1 MAFDSLSEKLQNV
14 FKNLR
19 SKGRLTEADV
29 KAALKEV
36 KMALLEADVNFKVV
50 KQFVKSVQ
58 ERAIG
63 ADVMNGLNPGQMVI
77 KIVNEEMIKMM
88 GHSGTVPGSI
98 SAQDVPDA
106 LSKLTSALSAK
117 NAAEENLPTD
127 VDVDEEEE
135 QVEPAVSLGRRAF
148 PLIELLKSAIKEE
161 CEVMWDNQ

>member
-1 MAFDSLSEKLQNV
+1 MLITFRCRSYANV
-14 FKNLR
+14 TMF
-19 SKGRLTEADV
+19 GDI
-29 KAALKEV
+29 AL
-36 KMALLEADVNFKVV
+36 
-50 KQFVKSVQ
+50 
-58 ERAIG
+58 
-63 ADVMNGLNPGQMVI
+63 
-77 KIVNEEMIKMM
+77 EMIKMM
-88 GHSGTVPGSI
+88 GHSGTVPGAI

>member
-1 MAFDSLSEKLQNV
+1 MLITFRCRSYANV
-14 FKNLR
+14 TMF
-19 SKGRLTEADV
+19 GDI
-29 KAALKEV
+29 AL
-36 KMALLEADVNFKVV
+36 
-50 KQFVKSVQ
+50 
-58 ERAIG
+58 
-63 ADVMNGLNPGQMVI
+63 
-77 KIVNEEMIKMM
+77 EMIKMM

-117 NAAEENLPTD
+117 NAAEENFPTD

>member
-1 MAFDSLSEKLQNV
+1 MLITFRCRSYANV
-14 FKNLR
+14 TMF
-19 SKGRLTEADV
+19 GDI
-29 KAALKEV
+29 AL
-36 KMALLEADVNFKVV
+36 
-50 KQFVKSVQ
+50 
-58 ERAIG
+58 
-63 ADVMNGLNPGQMVI
+63 
-77 KIVNEEMIKMM
+77 EMIKMM

-127 VDVDEEEE
+127 VDVDEDEE
-135 QVEPAVSLGRRAF
+135 QAEPAVSLGRRAF

>member
-1 MAFDSLSEKLQNV
+1 MLITFRCRSYANV
-14 FKNLR
+14 TMF
-19 SKGRLTEADV
+19 GDI
-29 KAALKEV
+29 AL
-36 KMALLEADVNFKVV
+36 
-50 KQFVKSVQ
+50 
-58 ERAIG
+58 
-63 ADVMNGLNPGQMVI
+63 
-77 KIVNEEMIKMM
+77 EMIKMM
-88 GHSGTVPGSI
+88 GDSGTVPGSI

-135 QVEPAVSLGRRAF
+135 QAEPAVSLGRRAF

>member
-1 MAFDSLSEKLQNV
+1 MLITFRCRSHSNV
-14 FKNLR
+14 TMF
-19 SKGRLTEADV
+19 GDI
-29 KAALKEV
+29 ALD
-36 KMALLEADVNFKVV
+36 ML
-50 KQFVKSVQ
+50 
-58 ERAIG
+58 
-63 ADVMNGLNPGQMVI
+63 
-77 KIVNEEMIKMM
+77 KMM

-135 QVEPAVSLGRRAF
+135 QAEPAVSLGRRAF

>member
-1 MAFDSLSEKLQNV
+1 MLITFRCRSYANV
-14 FKNLR
+14 TMF
-19 SKGRLTEADV
+19 GDI
-29 KAALKEV
+29 AL
-36 KMALLEADVNFKVV
+36 
-50 KQFVKSVQ
+50 
-58 ERAIG
+58 
-63 ADVMNGLNPGQMVI
+63 
-77 KIVNEEMIKMM
+77 EMIKMM

-106 LSKLTSALSAK
+106 LSKLTSALSTK

-135 QVEPAVSLGRRAF
+135 QAEPAVSLGRRAF

>member
-1 MAFDSLSEKLQNV
+1 MLITFRCRSYANV
-14 FKNLR
+14 TMF
-19 SKGRLTEADV
+19 GDI
-29 KAALKEV
+29 AL
-36 KMALLEADVNFKVV
+36 
-50 KQFVKSVQ
+50 
-58 ERAIG
+58 
-63 ADVMNGLNPGQMVI
+63 
-77 KIVNEEMIKMM
+77 EMIKMM

-106 LSKLTSALSAK
+106 LTKLTSALSAK

-135 QVEPAVSLGRRAF
+135 QAEPAVSLGRRAF

>member
-1 MAFDSLSEKLQNV
+1 MLITFRCRSYANV
-14 FKNLR
+14 TMF
-19 SKGRLTEADV
+19 GDI
-29 KAALKEV
+29 AL
-36 KMALLEADVNFKVV
+36 
-50 KQFVKSVQ
+50 
-58 ERAIG
+58 
-63 ADVMNGLNPGQMVI
+63 
-77 KIVNEEMIKMM
+77 EMIKMM

-127 VDVDEEEE
+127 VDVVEEEE

>member
-1 MAFDSLSEKLQNV
+1 MLITFRCRSYANV
-14 FKNLR
+14 TMF
-19 SKGRLTEADV
+19 GDI
-29 KAALKEV
+29 AL
-36 KMALLEADVNFKVV
+36 
-50 KQFVKSVQ
+50 
-58 ERAIG
+58 
-63 ADVMNGLNPGQMVI
+63 
-77 KIVNEEMIKMM
+77 EMIKMM
-88 GHSGTVPGSI
+88 GHSGTVQGSI

-135 QVEPAVSLGRRAF
+135 QAEPAVSLGRRAF

>member
-1 MAFDSLSEKLQNV
+1 MLITFRCRSYANV
-14 FKNLR
+14 TMF
-19 SKGRLTEADV
+19 GDI
-29 KAALKEV
+29 AL
-36 KMALLEADVNFKVV
+36 
-50 KQFVKSVQ
+50 
-58 ERAIG
+58 
-63 ADVMNGLNPGQMVI
+63 
-77 KIVNEEMIKMM
+77 EMLKMM

-127 VDVDEEEE
+127 VDVNEEEE
-135 QVEPAVSLGRRAF
+135 QAEPAVSLGRRAF

>member
-1 MAFDSLSEKLQNV
+1 MLITFRCRSYANV
-14 FKNLR
+14 TMF
-19 SKGRLTEADV
+19 GDI
-29 KAALKEV
+29 AL
-36 KMALLEADVNFKVV
+36 
-50 KQFVKSVQ
+50 
-58 ERAIG
+58 
-63 ADVMNGLNPGQMVI
+63 
-77 KIVNEEMIKMM
+77 EMIKMM

-127 VDVDEEEE
+127 VDVDEKEE

>member
-1 MAFDSLSEKLQNV
+1 MLITFRCRSYANV
-14 FKNLR
+14 TMF
-19 SKGRLTEADV
+19 GDI
-29 KAALKEV
+29 AL
-36 KMALLEADVNFKVV
+36 
-50 KQFVKSVQ
+50 
-58 ERAIG
+58 
-63 ADVMNGLNPGQMVI
+63 
-77 KIVNEEMIKMM
+77 EMIKMM

-127 VDVDEEEE
+127 VDVNEEEE
-135 QVEPAVSLGRRAF
+135 QAEPAVSLGRRAF

>member
-1 MAFDSLSEKLQNV
+1 MLITFRCRSYANV
-14 FKNLR
+14 TMF
-19 SKGRLTEADV
+19 GDI
-29 KAALKEV
+29 AL
-36 KMALLEADVNFKVV
+36 
-50 KQFVKSVQ
+50 
-58 ERAIG
+58 
-63 ADVMNGLNPGQMVI
+63 
-77 KIVNEEMIKMM
+77 EMIKMM

-135 QVEPAVSLGRRAF
+135 QVEPEVSLGRRAF

>member
-1 MAFDSLSEKLQNV
+1 MLITFRCRSYANV
-14 FKNLR
+14 TMF
-19 SKGRLTEADV
+19 GDI
-29 KAALKEV
+29 ALE
-36 KMALLEADVNFKVV
+36 
-50 KQFVKSVQ
+50 
-58 ERAIG
+58 
-63 ADVMNGLNPGQMVI
+63 MV
-77 KIVNEEMIKMM
+77 KMM

-117 NAAEENLPTD
+117 NAAEENRPTD

-135 QVEPAVSLGRRAF
+135 EQVEHAVSLGRRVF

>member
-1 MAFDSLSEKLQNV
+1 MLITFRCRSYANV
-14 FKNLR
+14 TMF
-19 SKGRLTEADV
+19 GDI
-29 KAALKEV
+29 AL
-36 KMALLEADVNFKVV
+36 
-50 KQFVKSVQ
+50 
-58 ERAIG
+58 
-63 ADVMNGLNPGQMVI
+63 
-77 KIVNEEMIKMM
+77 EMIKMV

-135 QVEPAVSLGRRAF
+135 QAEPAVSLGRRAF

>member
-1 MAFDSLSEKLQNV
+1 MLITFRCHSYANV
-14 FKNLR
+14 TMF
-19 SKGRLTEADV
+19 GDI
-29 KAALKEV
+29 AL
-36 KMALLEADVNFKVV
+36 
-50 KQFVKSVQ
+50 
-58 ERAIG
+58 
-63 ADVMNGLNPGQMVI
+63 
-77 KIVNEEMIKMM
+77 EMIKMM

-106 LSKLTSALSAK
+106 LSKLTSDLSAK

-135 QVEPAVSLGRRAF
+135 EEEQVEHAVSLGRRAF

>member
-1 MAFDSLSEKLQNV
+1 MLITFRCRSYANV
-14 FKNLR
+14 TMF
-19 SKGRLTEADV
+19 GDI
-29 KAALKEV
+29 AL
-36 KMALLEADVNFKVV
+36 
-50 KQFVKSVQ
+50 
-58 ERAIG
+58 
-63 ADVMNGLNPGQMVI
+63 
-77 KIVNEEMIKMM
+77 EMIKMM

-135 QVEPAVSLGRRAF
+135 QAEPAISLGRRAF

>member
-1 MAFDSLSEKLQNV
+1 MLITFRCRSYANV
-14 FKNLR
+14 TMF
-19 SKGRLTEADV
+19 GDI
-29 KAALKEV
+29 AL
-36 KMALLEADVNFKVV
+36 
-50 KQFVKSVQ
+50 
-58 ERAIG
+58 
-63 ADVMNGLNPGQMVI
+63 
-77 KIVNEEMIKMM
+77 EMIKMM
-88 GHSGTVPGSI
+88 GHSSTVPGSI

-135 QVEPAVSLGRRAF
+135 QAEPAVSLGRRAF

>member
-1 MAFDSLSEKLQNV
+1 MLITFRCRSYANV
-14 FKNLR
+14 TMF
-19 SKGRLTEADV
+19 GDI
-29 KAALKEV
+29 AL
-36 KMALLEADVNFKVV
+36 
-50 KQFVKSVQ
+50 
-58 ERAIG
+58 
-63 ADVMNGLNPGQMVI
+63 
-77 KIVNEEMIKMM
+77 EMIKMM

-117 NAAEENLPTD
+117 NAAEENLHTD

-135 QVEPAVSLGRRAF
+135 QAEPAVSLGRRAF

>member
-1 MAFDSLSEKLQNV
+1 MLITFRCRSYANV
-14 FKNLR
+14 TMF
-19 SKGRLTEADV
+19 GDI
-29 KAALKEV
+29 AL
-36 KMALLEADVNFKVV
+36 
-50 KQFVKSVQ
+50 
-58 ERAIG
+58 
-63 ADVMNGLNPGQMVI
+63 
-77 KIVNEEMIKMM
+77 EMIKMM

-127 VDVDEEEE
+127 VDVDEE
-135 QVEPAVSLGRRAF
+135 QIEPAVSLGRRAF

>member
-1 MAFDSLSEKLQNV
+1 MLITFRCRSYANV
-14 FKNLR
+14 TMF
-19 SKGRLTEADV
+19 GDI
-29 KAALKEV
+29 AL
-36 KMALLEADVNFKVV
+36 
-50 KQFVKSVQ
+50 
-58 ERAIG
+58 
-63 ADVMNGLNPGQMVI
+63 
-77 KIVNEEMIKMM
+77 EMIKMM

-127 VDVDEEEE
+127 VDVDEEED
-135 QVEPAVSLGRRAF
+135 QAEPAVSLGRRAF

>member
-1 MAFDSLSEKLQNV
+1 MLITFRCRSYANV
-14 FKNLR
+14 TMF
-19 SKGRLTEADV
+19 GDI
-29 KAALKEV
+29 ALE
-36 KMALLEADVNFKVV
+36 
-50 KQFVKSVQ
+50 
-58 ERAIG
+58 
-63 ADVMNGLNPGQMVI
+63 MV
-77 KIVNEEMIKMM
+77 KMM

-117 NAAEENLPTD
+117 NAAEENRPTDVD

-135 QVEPAVSLGRRAF
+135 EQVEHAVSLGRRAF

>member
-1 MAFDSLSEKLQNV
+1 MLITFRCRSYANV
-14 FKNLR
+14 TMF
-19 SKGRLTEADV
+19 GDI
-29 KAALKEV
+29 AL
-36 KMALLEADVNFKVV
+36 
-50 KQFVKSVQ
+50 
-58 ERAIG
+58 
-63 ADVMNGLNPGQMVI
+63 
-77 KIVNEEMIKMM
+77 EMIKMM

-135 QVEPAVSLGRRAF
+135 RAEPAVSLGRRAF